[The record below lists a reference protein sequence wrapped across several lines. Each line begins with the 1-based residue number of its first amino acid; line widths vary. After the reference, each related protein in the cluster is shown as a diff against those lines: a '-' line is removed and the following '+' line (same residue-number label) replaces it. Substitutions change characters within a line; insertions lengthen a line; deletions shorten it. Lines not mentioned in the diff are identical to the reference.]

1 MSSDFPRTV
10 LLDVSGFPASANRNV
25 IATAITNR
33 FASLKVMAV
42 QFVGNVARVS
52 FADPAAKQLILRN
65 ESIVIGDI
73 PCRVRGRGPSPQ
85 KVFVYNFPF
94 EAKNE
99 LLARALNKFGE
110 VKDVFN
116 RCWLHLNG
124 VADGVR
130 VVSMVRN
137 QAIPRN
143 LDVEGFR
150 VKVSYYGQA
159 VECDICERLGH
170 VARDCPLKGKCLWC
184 HQPGHLARE
193 CVNPRAD
200 SSDIPDDHPA
210 DTPSVATPSEV
221 AQPTP
226 PADSNNE
233 SNDSPTSVSSPV
245 LFDSADVGSAT
256 EGNVSPAGF
265 SGDDDDIS
273 DSFSVDSISDMDQS
287 NVDKARNVKESNVN
301 IKQGTGNIEQSGNE
315 EHSRSN
321 VVESMNNDKDI
332 EQSMNNG
339 KDIEQSMNNGKD
351 IEQNTV
357 IVEQSTSN
365 VVQSSINV
373 QQSIDVV
380 NDNSD
385 NSSSI
390 NIEQNIEVV
399 NDNSDECS
407 IVNVVADSQPVE
419 SLSSEDP
426 PSWAEVV
433 AMEEAATLTA
443 PAPSME
449 PVQERKARS
458 LRRSVRF
465 AGSGLP
471 VRLRS
476 ASRASAN
483 VARSARSSS

>member
-10 LLDVSGFPASANRNV
+10 LLDASGFPASANV
-25 IATAITNR
+25 IATAITHR

-65 ESIVIGDI
+65 ETIVIGDI
-73 PCRVRGRGPSPQ
+73 PCRVRGGGPRPQ

-94 EAKNE
+94 EAKKG
-99 LLARALNKFGE
+99 LLVRALNKFGE

-116 RCWLHLNG
+116 RCWLHLSG

-130 VVSMVRN
+130 VVSLVRN

-159 VECDICERLGH
+159 VECDICKRLGHVAH

-184 HQPGHLARE
+184 HQPGYLPGE

-200 SSDIPDDHPA
+200 SSDIPDDRPA
-210 DTPSVATPSEV
+210 DTPSVATPGEV

-245 LFDSADVGSAT
+245 LFVSADVGSAT

-273 DSFSVDSISDMDQS
+273 DSFSVDSISDMDQNS
-287 NVDKARNVKESNVN
+287 VDKARNVKESNVN
-301 IKQGTGNIEQSGNE
+301 IKQGTGNIEQSGNV
-315 EHSRSN
+315 EHSKSN
-321 VVESMNNDKDI
+321 AVESMNNDKDN
-332 EQSMNNG
+332 EQNMNN
-339 KDIEQSMNNGKD
+339 DKD

-357 IVEQSTSN
+357 IVEQRTSN
-365 VVQSSINV
+365 VVQSSINI

-380 NDNSD
+380 NNNSD
-385 NSSSI
+385 KSSSI

-399 NDNSDECS
+399 NDNNHECS
-407 IVNVVADSQPVE
+407 IANFVADSQPVE
-419 SLSSEDP
+419 SLSPEDP
-426 PSWAEVV
+426 PSWAGVV

-476 ASRASAN
+476 ASRASAK
-483 VARSARSSS
+483 VARSARASS

>member
-1 MSSDFPRTV
+1 M
-10 LLDVSGFPASANRNV
+10 
-25 IATAITNR
+25 
-33 FASLKVMAV
+33 
-42 QFVGNVARVS
+42 
-52 FADPAAKQLILRN
+52 
-65 ESIVIGDI
+65 
-73 PCRVRGRGPSPQ
+73 
-85 KVFVYNFPF
+85 
-94 EAKNE
+94 
-99 LLARALNKFGE
+99 LARALNKFGE

-130 VVSMVRN
+130 VVAMVRN

-210 DTPSVATPSEV
+210 DTPSIATPSVV

-256 EGNVSPAGF
+256 EGKVSPAGF

-273 DSFSVDSISDMDQS
+273 DSFSVDISEMDQS
-287 NVDKARNVKESNVN
+287 NVDKARNVN
-301 IKQGTGNIEQSGNE
+301 IKQGTGNIEQSDNE

-365 VVQSSINV
+365 AVQSSINV
-373 QQSIDVV
+373 QQS
-380 NDNSD
+380 DNSD
-385 NSSSI
+385 NSSSS

>member
-1 MSSDFPRTV
+1 MSSDFPHTV
-10 LLDVSGFPASANRNV
+10 LLDVSGFPASVNRNV

-33 FASLKVMAV
+33 FASLKV
-42 QFVGNVARVS
+42 RVS

-73 PCRVRGRGPSPQ
+73 PCRLRGGGPRPQ

-137 QAIPRN
+137 QNIPRN

-245 LFDSADVGSAT
+245 LFVSADVGSAT
-256 EGNVSPAGF
+256 DGNVSPAGF
-265 SGDDDDIS
+265 SGDDDIS
-273 DSFSVDSISDMDQS
+273 DLFSVDSISDMDQS
-287 NVDKARNVKESNVN
+287 SVDKARNVKESNVN
-301 IKQGTGNIEQSGNE
+301 IKQGTGNIEQSGKV
-315 EHSRSN
+315 EHSKSN
-321 VVESMNNDKDI
+321 VVESMNNDKDN
-332 EQSMNNG
+332 EQNMNN
-339 KDIEQSMNNGKD
+339 DKD

-357 IVEQSTSN
+357 IVEQRTSN

-373 QQSIDVV
+373 QQSI
-380 NDNSD
+380 
-385 NSSSI
+385 
-390 NIEQNIEVV
+390 EVV
-399 NDNSDECS
+399 NDNNDECS
-407 IVNVVADSQPVE
+407 IANIVADSQPVE

-449 PVQERKARS
+449 PVQEWKARS
-458 LRRSVRF
+458 LRRSVHF
-465 AGSGLP
+465 AGS
-471 VRLRS
+471 VCLRS

-483 VARSARSSS
+483 VARSARLSS